1 MTQAER
7 SAVIVVDDDPVVLM
21 SSSKLLSD
29 NGFSVFPHSSASEA
43 IAKLKGNNVS
53 AVLTDV
59 QMPGLS
65 GLEFLNIIRTVD
77 PGIPVIL
84 MTAFAEVDVAV
95 EAIHRGAF
103 DFIMKPF
110 KPTVLA
116 NSVKRAVEY
125 YRLAQFEKNY
135 TQTLETAIRK
145 KTRELAGAFEMLGNA
160 SREIIE
166 RLAGVAEFRDTETGR
181 HTKRIARYSRLIA
194 RKMGLPAEDVE
205 SIAFASILHDIGK
218 VGIPDSLLL
227 KAGPLTREEFEV
239 VKTHASIGGTMLANS
254 SYPGMPMAASIAST
268 HHERW
273 DGTGYPRGMRGI
285 AIPIEGRIVML
296 VDQYDAL
303 RSKRPYKPALD
314 HAAAFRII
322 TGGDDRTSPGH
333 FDPDVLHA
341 FVRIAPEFDL
351 IFNENTDDDRK
362 TRGPVAR
369 ISNGLSPTC
378 GRPSA
383 PGT

>member
-1 MTQAER
+1 MKPVDRA
-7 SAVIVVDDDPVVLM
+7 AVIVVDDDPVVLM
-21 SSSKLLSD
+21 SSSMLLSE
-29 NGFSVFPHSSASEA
+29 NGFSVFAHNNAHEA
-43 IAKLKGNNVS
+43 VSKLKENNVS

-65 GLEFLNIIRTVD
+65 GLEFLNIIRTVN

-103 DFIMKPF
+103 DFLTKPF

-116 NSVKRAVEY
+116 NAVKRAVEY

-135 TQTLETAIRK
+135 TQTLETAVRE
-145 KTRELAGAFEMLGNA
+145 KTQKLADAFRMLGNA

-166 RLAGVAEFRDTETGR
+166 RLAGVAEFRDIETGR

-194 RKMGLPAEDVE
+194 GKMGLPAEDVE

-227 KAGPLTREEFEV
+227 KAGPLTPDEFEV
-239 VKTHASIGGTMLANS
+239 VKTHTSIGEAMLANS

-273 DGTGYPRGMRGI
+273 DGTGYPRGMKGG

-303 RSKRPYKPALD
+303 RSRRPYKSAFD
-314 HAAAFRII
+314 HAAACRII
-322 TGGDDRTSPGH
+322 TTGDDQTRPGH

-341 FVRIAPEFDL
+341 FVRIAPEFDR
-351 IFNENTDDDRK
+351 IFAEDTDDGRK
-362 TRGPVAR
+362 TRGPIAW
-369 ISNGLSPTC
+369 IDNDPLPTS